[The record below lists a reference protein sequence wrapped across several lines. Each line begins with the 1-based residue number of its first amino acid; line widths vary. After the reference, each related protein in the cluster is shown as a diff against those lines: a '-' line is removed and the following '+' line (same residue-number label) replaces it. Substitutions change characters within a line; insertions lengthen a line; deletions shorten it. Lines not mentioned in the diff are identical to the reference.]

1 MQDDMLPGRNYEPER
16 EMIIRDIESLKVYF
30 DPVRLRIIQEL
41 ADRAR
46 SIREIAEAI
55 GVPFTRL
62 YYHINLLEKHG
73 IIRLVGVERGAGV
86 IEEKYYRVTARF
98 FVVDR
103 ALMTPG
109 TPAGDAG
116 LETVLTMT
124 LDETRASV
132 EAAFDAGLID
142 IQQRTPHPDALLIA
156 RGVFSLT
163 PELVMEF
170 QKRLKD
176 LLIEFTSRQLSSLEG
191 TKLYNMAI
199 VLHPTLLPDDGQQP
213 PPLFV
218 PDPPQFPE

>member
-170 QKRLKD
+170 QKRLKEM
-176 LLIEFTSRQLSSLEG
+176 LIEFTSRQLSSLEG

-199 VLHPTLLPDDGQQP
+199 VLHPTLLPDEGQMPQT
-213 PPLFV
+213 LFV
-218 PDPPQFPE
+218 PDPPQSPE